1 MLPNLANWA
10 SVVGLIVGIA
20 GLIYSILAFLEAGK
34 AKKTAEGARQAV
46 RALGASEK
54 LHALSSRARELLN
67 RIELDDFPVA
77 AFLARDLRFE
87 IDVAITRWEFLDSDT
102 KSRFREASRV
112 AMQIAEF
119 TSSKGQLETK
129 EKAKV
134 LRKCD
139 LILSVLG
146 TESGRIQGGLES
158 GSEP

>member
-1 MLPNLANWA
+1 MLPKLANWA
-10 SVVGLIVGIA
+10 SVVGLTVGIA
-20 GLIYSILAFLEAGK
+20 GLIYSILAFLEARK
-34 AKKTAEGARQAV
+34 AKRTAEGARQAV
-46 RALGASEK
+46 RELGASEK
-54 LHALSSRARELLN
+54 LYALSSRARELLN

-77 AFLARDLRFE
+77 VFLARDLRFE

-134 LRKCD
+134 LRKC
-139 LILSVLG
+139 
-146 TESGRIQGGLES
+146 
-158 GSEP
+158 